1 MRKCQRAPVRPGPE
15 QGRHGM
21 DGKPAPKKRRGYNA
35 QGKLTIS
42 RLSLHEQVVSEL
54 RQMIVSGILPT
65 GEKIRF
71 NELAEELQVSLTP
84 LREALKVL
92 AGEQLVE
99 LMPNRGARVA
109 PITVEGTK
117 ELFEVIAGIEALA
130 AELTAAR
137 ITDAQLAGLEQLH
150 ETMRGHHE
158 RGETAPYFELNR
170 EIHDMIVEFAGNEIL
185 QEMRAQ
191 LARRAE
197 RARFI
202 SVASGPHRIEAM
214 QDHDDLMQALRARDA
229 KTAHLV
235 WRRHLLS
242 SGEETCRILKDWEAQ
257 REGAQS

>member
-1 MRKCQRAPVRPGPE
+1 MN
-15 QGRHGM
+15 GM
-21 DGKPAPKKRRGYNA
+21 DAKTPAQRRRRYNA
-35 QGKLTIS
+35 KGKLIIS
-42 RLSLHEQVVSEL
+42 RLSLHEQVVNQL
-54 RQMIVSGILPT
+54 RDMIISGVLPT

-84 LREALKVL
+84 LREAMKVL

-109 PITVEGTK
+109 PITVEGTR

-130 AELTAAR
+130 AEYAATR
-137 ITDAQLAGLEQLH
+137 ITDEQLAELEEIQ

-158 RGETAPYFELNR
+158 RGEKAPYFELNR
-170 EIHDMIVEFAGNEIL
+170 EIHDKIVEYAGNDIL
-185 QEMRAQ
+185 ETIRSQ

-202 SVASGPHRIEAM
+202 SVESGAHRIEAM
-214 QDHDDLMQALRARDA
+214 QDHDDLMQALRDHDPKA
-229 KTAHLV
+229 AHEI

-257 REGAQS
+257 RAQAEG

>member
-1 MRKCQRAPVRPGPE
+1 
-15 QGRHGM
+15 M

-42 RLSLHEQVVSEL
+42 RLSLHEQVVNQL
-54 RQMIVSGILPT
+54 REMIVSGILPT

-109 PITVEGTK
+109 PITVAGTK

-130 AELTAAR
+130 AELAAAR
-137 ITDAQLAGLEQLH
+137 ITDEQLAGLEQLH
-150 ETMRGHHE
+150 QTMRGHHE

-170 EIHDMIVEFAGNEIL
+170 EIHDNIVAFAGNETL

-202 SVASGPHRIEAM
+202 SVSSGPHRIEAM
-214 QDHDDLMQALRARDA
+214 QDHDELMQALRARDA
-229 KTAHLV
+229 KAAHAV

-242 SGEETCRILKDWEAQ
+242 SGEETCRILKNWEAD
-257 REGAQS
+257 RERAQG